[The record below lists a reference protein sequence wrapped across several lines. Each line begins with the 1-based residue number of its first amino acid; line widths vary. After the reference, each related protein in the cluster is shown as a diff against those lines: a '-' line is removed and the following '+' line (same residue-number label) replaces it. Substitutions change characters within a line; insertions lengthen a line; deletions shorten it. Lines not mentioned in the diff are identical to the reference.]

1 MLNTYIKNQGTT
13 QTIIHD
19 NNHNHFN
26 EINWDADYDGN
37 IANISFNSNTDGK
50 HNKFNV
56 SLDNEDLANILNIPS
71 VNTPIDKRLKMDFDE
86 PSYRPDPYFIEL
98 PTPELPT
105 PELQPRK
112 PKIIK
117 ELIDRRISS
126 PLPDEELILPLSVSD
141 KSIKKLY
148 TLTPRKKHRRRKTHI
163 TYKVSKKPKSS
174 TKTKSKSKSK
184 SKSSTKTKSK
194 TRSMKKSLS
203 TPIVDLINSI

>member
-1 MLNTYIKNQGTT
+1 MLNTYIKNQGAT
-13 QTIIHD
+13 QTIISD

-26 EINWDADYDGN
+26 QINWDANYDGN

-50 HNKFNV
+50 HNNFNV
-56 SLDNEDLANILNIPS
+56 SLNNEDLANILNIRS
-71 VNTPIDKRLKMDFDE
+71 VNTPIDKRLKMDFNDE
-86 PSYRPDPYFIEL
+86 PSYRPEPYLIQ
-98 PTPELPT
+98 LPT
-105 PELQPRK
+105 PELQQRK
-112 PKIIK
+112 PKTIQ

-126 PLPDEELILPLSVSD
+126 PLPDEELILPLSISD
-141 KSIKKLY
+141 KSIKNLY

-174 TKTKSKSKSK
+174 TKSKS
-184 SKSSTKTKSK
+184 KSK

>member
-26 EINWDADYDGN
+26 QINWDANYDGN
-37 IANISFNSNTDGK
+37 TANISFNSNTDGK
-50 HNKFNV
+50 HNQFNV
-56 SLDNEDLANILNIPS
+56 SLDNQDLANILNIRS
-71 VNTPIDKRLKMDFDE
+71 VNTPIDKRLKMDFYE
-86 PSYRPDPYFIEL
+86 PSYRSEPYLIEL
-98 PTPELPT
+98 PTPELQT
-105 PELQPRK
+105 RK
-112 PKIIK
+112 PKTIQ

-126 PLPDEELILPLSVSD
+126 PLPDEELILPLSITD

-174 TKTKSKSKSK
+174 TKSKS
-184 SKSSTKTKSK
+184 KSK
-194 TRSMKKSLS
+194 TRSMKKS

>member
-13 QTIIHD
+13 QTIIRD

-26 EINWDADYDGN
+26 QINWDANYDGN

-56 SLDNEDLANILNIPS
+56 SLDNEDLANILNIRS

-98 PTPELPT
+98 PTPEL
-105 PELQPRK
+105 QPRK
-112 PKIIK
+112 PKTIQ

-126 PLPDEELILPLSVSD
+126 PLPDEELILPLSISD

-174 TKTKSKSKSK
+174 TKSKS
-184 SKSSTKTKSK
+184 KSK

>member
-26 EINWDADYDGN
+26 EIKWDADYDGN

-71 VNTPIDKRLKMDFDE
+71 VNTPIDKRLKMDFYE

-174 TKTKSKSKSK
+174 TKTKSK
-184 SKSSTKTKSK
+184 

>member
-174 TKTKSKSKSK
+174 TKTKSK
-184 SKSSTKTKSK
+184 

>member
-13 QTIIHD
+13 QTIIRD

-26 EINWDADYDGN
+26 QINWDANYDGN

-56 SLDNEDLANILNIPS
+56 SLDNEDLANILNIRS
-71 VNTPIDKRLKMDFDE
+71 VNTPIDKRLKMDFYE
-86 PSYRPDPYFIEL
+86 PSYRQEPYLIEL

-112 PKIIK
+112 PKTIQ

-141 KSIKKLY
+141 KSIKNLY

-163 TYKVSKKPKSS
+163 TYKVNKKPKSS
-174 TKTKSKSKSK
+174 TKSKSKS
-184 SKSSTKTKSK
+184 KSK

-203 TPIVDLINSI
+203 TPIVDLINSILQLKK